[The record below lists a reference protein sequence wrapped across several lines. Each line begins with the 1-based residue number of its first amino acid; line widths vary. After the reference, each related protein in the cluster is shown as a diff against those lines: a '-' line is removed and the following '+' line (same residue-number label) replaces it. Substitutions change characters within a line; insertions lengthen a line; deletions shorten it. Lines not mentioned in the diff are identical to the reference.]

1 MKRQMVNNWVKNVLK
16 ANGCFE
22 IVIVD
27 REYIDSIHV
36 YGNSIYSSEYNFN
49 KTFKIAHK
57 LYNNENR
64 IKIGGT
70 LTLFSKDAYANDR
83 FIVYDKMAYD
93 VFDDVR
99 YSKEET
105 EKLFKA
111 IKDGYD
117 YYDADNFF
125 DEVICSCKWE
135 EELKFRKQ
143 YKTYYRNLNSALNY
157 AITNFRKEVLE
168 LNKVNKSYVDFS
180 RDTVKSLRDT
190 LLDEDYNTTL
200 DEMKSILK
208 DKIEFDYQYYV
219 NKDHKAAFEFLVGKL
234 SEEEK
239 EKIAYVSK
247 HAHLDF
253 LYEDNYPILSSLFDY
268 GINWPRTNDTV
279 NKRLTSIKNH
289 IQYGYDKINELLE
302 KGGIENI
309 EFKSNERLDAIA
321 EDINPVYKERAKELS
336 DSIGI
341 DFIAYMKTMFVEHGH
356 KIGNSFLDY
365 IIRNRMDDFVKA
377 AYDCYK
383 GYWGKLWQ
391 FSDYPIQVAFSI

>member
-1 MKRQMVNNWVKNVLK
+1 MGNYLK
-16 ANGCFE
+16 
-22 IVIVD
+22 
-27 REYIDSIHV
+27 
-36 YGNSIYSSEYNFN
+36 
-49 KTFKIAHK
+49 KKK
-57 LYNNENR
+57 
-64 IKIGGT
+64 K
-70 LTLFSKDAYANDR
+70 
-83 FIVYDKMAYD
+83 
-93 VFDDVR
+93 
-99 YSKEET
+99 
-105 EKLFKA
+105 
-111 IKDGYD
+111 
-117 YYDADNFF
+117 
-125 DEVICSCKWE
+125 
-135 EELKFRKQ
+135 
-143 YKTYYRNLNSALNY
+143 
-157 AITNFRKEVLE
+157 
-168 LNKVNKSYVDFS
+168 
-180 RDTVKSLRDT
+180 
-190 LLDEDYNTTL
+190 
-200 DEMKSILK
+200 
-208 DKIEFDYQYYV
+208 
-219 NKDHKAAFEFLVGKL
+219 
-234 SEEEK
+234 
-239 EKIAYVSK
+239 KIAYVSK

-268 GINWPRTNDTV
+268 GINWHRTNDTV